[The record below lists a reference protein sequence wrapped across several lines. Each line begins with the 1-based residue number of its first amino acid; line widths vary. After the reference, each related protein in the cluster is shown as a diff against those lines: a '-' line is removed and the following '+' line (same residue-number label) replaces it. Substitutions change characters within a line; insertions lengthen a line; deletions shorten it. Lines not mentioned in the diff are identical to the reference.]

1 MMALLKFFLIAFLA
15 AAPAFAQSIPAFKA
29 KALDNSEVSLP
40 APGGQQILILVVG
53 FSHKGGDLC
62 QVWDKKLSADF
73 HADSR
78 VGYFILPVL
87 QSAPSLV
94 RPMILHGMRKDVP
107 ADELS
112 HYLPLY
118 AKEDEW
124 KKLVSMSSPD
134 DPYLIVATSDGHVV
148 WQGHGAYSDDVY
160 AELKKSISGAQGNG
174 ANGK

>member
-1 MMALLKFFLIAFLA
+1 MMKRVKCLLILFLA
-15 AAPAFAQSIPAFKA
+15 AAPAFAQSIPTFKA

-40 APGGQQILILVVG
+40 APGGPQVLILVVG
-53 FSHKGGDLC
+53 FSHKSGDLC
-62 QVWDKKLSADF
+62 QVWDKRISEDF
-73 HADSR
+73 HADLR

-107 ADELS
+107 AEELS

-124 KKLVSMSSPD
+124 KKLVSISAPD
-134 DPYLIVATSDGHVV
+134 DPYLIVATADGHVV
-148 WQGHGAYSDDVY
+148 WQAHGAYSDDVY
-160 AELKKSISGAQGNG
+160 AELKKSVSGV
-174 ANGK
+174 KEK

>member
-1 MMALLKFFLIAFLA
+1 MMALLKFFLIACLA
-15 AAPAFAQSIPAFKA
+15 AAPAFAQSIPAVKA

-40 APGGQQILILVVG
+40 GSGGHEVLILVVG
-53 FSHKGGDLC
+53 FSHRSGDLC
-62 QVWDKKLSADF
+62 QVWDKKIAADF
-73 HADSR
+73 RAEPR
-78 VGYFILPVL
+78 VGYYILPVL

-134 DPYLIVATSDGHVV
+134 DPYLIVATADGHVV
-148 WQGHGAYSDDVY
+148 WQAHGAYSDDIY
-160 AELKKSISGAQGNG
+160 AELKKSVSGA
-174 ANGK
+174 KEK